1 MRVLRGNA
9 ALIAT
14 DRATGEESVFRL
26 PSPLRLGTPRR
37 VEARFFEESL
47 DRRTVN
53 VVTVGD
59 PVYEVTARARFVGR
73 PQVWMD
79 LIAKA
84 ANQQHALAYVH
95 DLDRPTSYDVVAIH
109 PDDAVAMELDSDRSI
124 FGEYEATVVLR
135 STSPFVGLLGTKG
148 LVIAWEGGQS
158 LDGWTFARTSTGMAR
173 GRDGA
178 IRSFGAGVPRT
189 TWRRDASGLLVPA
202 TLLEPGATNYA
213 SSTSV
218 TGGES
223 GLWEWTMPAPGRYR
237 LTALVDAPAHASNYP
252 GIIGPYA
259 AAADEAVTLSTWIA
273 TGSSPHLE
281 IRANGFSGSTP
292 DTRADGRQVI
302 TITHGAPWVHSL
314 AVYAPAGVRA
324 DIRAGDYIE
333 LVLPQIEAT
342 PYATSPILTDGAPED
357 RSRDTLYLDL
367 PDEVATPGA
376 PLAIYARYLMGADP
390 MSFASTVGAWGITNP
405 GDAAPRLVQLISA
418 NNGRLQLA
426 HRNDTSPTSVTTAV
440 GSALQAGDLLE
451 SLVLVWTEIIDGRRM
466 LVGRLIARVL
476 PAGSSQWG
484 PIESAPLPP
493 LEPAPEWSARRLY
506 IGSRG
511 TAPGVYEWESLKVY
525 AGRLSGSDTE
535 TMDFMRRAY

>member
-1 MRVLRGNA
+1 MSLPWIPRISYGGVTFDLSLPQRPWVPISRG
-9 ALIAT
+9 I
-14 DRATGEESVFRL
+14 GGYEESAAGIPSTWEYRRDAMRRMTIRFMEAEWGEVLAWLIHAQRGGQFGIAPDYRGDSYTCYL
-26 PSPLRLGTPRR
+26 VAPRMGEDIEPRPGDFPGVWELDLVIRTVSGAVIPGRYYGITPLIDWSPGQMLSTMHFSRPSP
-37 VEARFFEESL
+37 
-47 DRRTVN
+47 
-53 VVTVGD
+53 
-59 PVYEVTARARFVGR
+59 
-73 PQVWMD
+73 
-79 LIAKA
+79 
-84 ANQQHALAYVH
+84 
-95 DLDRPTSYDVVAIH
+95 
-109 PDDAVAMELDSDRSI
+109 AMYRDRS
-124 FGEYEATVVLR
+124 G
-135 STSPFVGLLGTKG
+135 
-148 LVIAWEGGQS
+148 AWHS
-158 LDGWTFARTSTGMAR
+158 VAPD
-173 GRDGA
+173 
-178 IRSFGAGVPRT
+178 VPRT
-189 TWRRDASGLLVPA
+189 TWGTDPVTGLPVPR

-273 TGSSPHLE
+273 TVTSPHLE

-367 PDEVATPGA
+367 PPEIEVPGA
-376 PLAIYARYLMGADP
+376 PMAIYSRAVLGGKIGSSAL
-390 MSFASTVGAWGITNP
+390 WGI
-405 GDAAPRLVQLISA
+405 GSSAPRLTAEWSSTGVVF
-418 NNGRLQLA
+418 RLA
-426 HRNDTSPTSVTTAV
+426 HASGEASTFAV
-440 GSALQAGDLLE
+440 MGQAVEAGDLVE
-451 SLVLVWTEIIDGRRM
+451 SLALVWTDELGR
-466 LVGRLIARVL
+466 LVGRLIARIL
-476 PAGSSQWG
+476 RAGSSQWG
-484 PIESAPLPP
+484 PIHAADLPP

-511 TAPGVYEWESLKVY
+511 TAPGVYEYEAFRVWEMAQGVW
-525 AGRLSGSDTE
+525 RGSPRE
-535 TMDFMRRAY
+535 LLARARTDRMGVR